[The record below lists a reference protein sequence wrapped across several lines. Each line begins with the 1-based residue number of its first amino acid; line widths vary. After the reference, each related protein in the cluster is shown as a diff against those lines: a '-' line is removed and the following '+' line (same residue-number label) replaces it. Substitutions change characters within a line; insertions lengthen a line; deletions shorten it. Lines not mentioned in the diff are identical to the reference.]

1 MNSFKKVS
9 LIIAAALTSTMLVS
23 PAANANAGTVT
34 LTVAG
39 SAATGGTVVTTP
51 VSLPVPAD
59 NSVDAADAL
68 KIAVTGVDTG
78 TVVSAVAVNAT
89 NVPALATSTA
99 PVTASSGTSSLTIN
113 TGTGNTADFY
123 VYTKSTAVG
132 TVSVTRAGTT
142 TVYYVQG
149 SAGAL
154 NSITL
159 TAPASAAAGTSQV
172 IKVSGYDVFGN
183 LKGGA
188 TINTLVSNSGAA
200 TATALTSDTATATL
214 GTKEQTILMPA
225 SGAVTVVAY
234 ATVATAVT
242 GLSAP
247 VGSVSATIAV
257 RDLASELAAKNA
269 EVASLISQLAVAN
282 AARAADKVASD
293 KALAD
298 AKAVSDSATVT
309 AKVASDLALVT
320 AKAAYKAQY
329 NALATKWNKKNPKA
343 KVALIK

>member
-59 NSVDAADAL
+59 NSIDAADAL

-78 TVVSAVAVNAT
+78 TVVTAVAVNAT
-89 NVPALATSTA
+89 LVPALATTA
-99 PVTASSGTSSLTIN
+99 SAVTASSGSSTLSIA
-113 TGTGNTADFY
+113 TGTGTSADFY

-132 TVSVTRAGTT
+132 SVSITRAGTT

-149 SAGAL
+149 TAGAL

-172 IKVSGYDVFGN
+172 LKVSGFDVFGN
-183 LKGGA
+183 PKGGA
-188 TINTLVSNSGAA
+188 TINTLVSSSGVALS
-200 TATALTSDTATATL
+200 TALTTDTATATL
-214 GTKEQTILMPA
+214 GTKEQTVTLPA
-225 SGAVTVVAY
+225 SGSVTVVAY
-234 ATVATAVT
+234 ATVAAAVT

-247 VGSVSATIAV
+247 VGSVSATIVV
-257 RDLASELAAKNA
+257 RDIAAELAAKNA
-269 EVASLISQLAVAN
+269 ELATAN
-282 AARAADKVASD
+282 AALAAEKAGRAADKVAAD

-298 AKAVSDSATVT
+298 AKAASDSATVT
-309 AKVASDLALVT
+309 AKVASDLAAAT
-320 AKAAYKAQY
+320 AAAKYKAEY
-329 NALATKWNKKNPKA
+329 NALATKWNKKFPKL
-343 KVALIK
+343 KVALKK

>member
-59 NSVDAADAL
+59 NSIDAADAL

-78 TVVSAVAVNAT
+78 TVVTAVAVNAT
-89 NVPALATSTA
+89 IVPALATTA
-99 PVTASSGTSSLTIN
+99 TAVTASSGTSTLSIA
-113 TGTGNTADFY
+113 TGTGTAADFY

-132 TVSVTRAGTT
+132 SVSITRAGTT

-149 SAGAL
+149 TAGAL

-159 TAPASAAAGTSQV
+159 SAPASAAAGTSQV
-172 IKVSGYDVFGN
+172 LKVSGYDVFGN

-188 TINTLVSNSGAA
+188 TINTLVSSSGAA
-200 TATALTSDTATATL
+200 TATVLTTDTVTATV
-214 GTKEQTILMPA
+214 GTKEQTITMPA
-225 SGAVTVVAY
+225 SGSVTVVAY
-234 ATVATAVT
+234 ATVASAVT
-242 GLSAP
+242 GLATP
-247 VGSVSATIAV
+247 IGSTSATIVV
-257 RDLASELAAKNA
+257 RDLVTELATVNA
-269 EVASLISQLAVAN
+269 ALAAEKV
-282 AARAADKVASD
+282 ARAADAAAAA

-298 AKAVSDSATVT
+298 AKAASDSATAT
-309 AKVASDLALVT
+309 LKAENDALKKTIADLKASF
-320 AKAAYKAQY
+320 
-329 NALATKWNKKNPKA
+329 NALAKKWNAKFPKLR
-343 KVALIK
+343 VNWIK